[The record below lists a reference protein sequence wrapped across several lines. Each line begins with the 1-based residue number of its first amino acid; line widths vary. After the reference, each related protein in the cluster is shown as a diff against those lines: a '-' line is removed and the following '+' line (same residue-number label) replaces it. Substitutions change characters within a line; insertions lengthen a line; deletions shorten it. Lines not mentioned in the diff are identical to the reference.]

1 MGSVRLYAI
10 SIAEVRG
17 IFGASDETS
26 TALRAVAADR
36 FGGSTPALPG
46 LLGKLGPVL
55 RRAPDAP
62 VLRPDVPSGSDVD
75 AVLSGRHVPPHR
87 LDACWTLLEAWIDV
101 LARDSIGRDCTEAQL
116 NDFDFALARAEV
128 PARYSLRSL
137 LRTDLEITLL
147 PAPGV
152 VAGWAS
158 HEQALDLADAW
169 RSALD
174 RLDASTREVAG
185 TILAWL
191 DRFPGWAA
199 DARQQDR
206 AAPDLVAVLR
216 A

>member
-10 SIAEVRG
+10 SIVEVRG
-17 IFGASDETS
+17 IFGASDDTS

-36 FGGSTPALPG
+36 FGGSAPAQPG

-62 VLRPDVPSGSDVD
+62 VLRPDLPSGSDVD

-87 LDACWTLLEAWIDV
+87 LGACWTLLEAWIDV
-101 LARDSIGRDCTEAQL
+101 LSWDSIGRDCTEAQL

-128 PARYSLRSL
+128 PARYGLRSL
-137 LRTDLEITLL
+137 LRTDLGITML

-152 VAGWAS
+152 AAGWAG
-158 HEQALDLADAW
+158 HEQALELADAW

-174 RLDASTREVAG
+174 RLDPPTGQVAG

-199 DARQQDR
+199 DAREQR
-206 AAPDLVAVLR
+206 REPPDLVAVLR